1 MHYIFTPGT
10 LLLIFLYYFILQS
23 ETLHNCGPC
32 WQSAWQR
39 KDSNKTDP
47 GIGQQMHYTSLET
60 SVHINFRCTNSAFR
74 TKGTQSWIHILPC
87 WAYIPYSNAICMTW
101 YVDRQDHLY
110 KWSSLKCRLS
120 IKRNGLPEINT
131 LKTLV
136 ANCSARHFQIFITL
150 KIV

>member
-47 GIGQQMHYTSLET
+47 GTGPQMHSTFLET
-60 SVHINFRCTNSAFR
+60 SVHINFRCTNRAFR
-74 TKGTQSWIHILPC
+74 RKGARSWIHILPC

-101 YVDRQDHLY
+101 YVDKARSPLEVVIIKMQAVY
-110 KWSSLKCRLS
+110 QEKWSPRNQYLKNPC
-120 IKRNGLPEINT
+120 G
-131 LKTLV
+131 
-136 ANCSARHFQIFITL
+136 
-150 KIV
+150 

>member
-1 MHYIFTPGT
+1 MIHFSGCLRLFKFIAFQTTDKVCT
-10 LLLIFLYYFILQS
+10 LWRKWILLRVKWTASHFKCIIYSPQALSYWFFLYYFILQS

-60 SVHINFRCTNSAFR
+60 SVDINFRCTNSAFR
-74 TKGTQSWIHILPC
+74 KKGAQSWIHILPC

-101 YVDRQDHLY
+101 YVDRQDHL
-110 KWSSLKCRLS
+110 
-120 IKRNGLPEINT
+120 
-131 LKTLV
+131 
-136 ANCSARHFQIFITL
+136 
-150 KIV
+150 